1 MKRDHARAGFRYPL
15 HWRLMDMLEG
25 IAEWL
30 WPRRFSRYTGWLL
43 IMPAIL
49 LVGILVIGLIEI
61 GAGSLH
67 LLDTSTF
74 RPSEEYSLDN
84 YRIALDSRTYRAVLI
99 RSVFGSALTVVFTL
113 ILGFPFAYMLVRT
126 EQALVRKALLVTLF
140 LPFFIGQVV
149 RAYGILILLGTSGV
163 VNKALELVGIGPF
176 RLLYN
181 FPAVVF
187 GEVQYML
194 PFAVLMI
201 APALTAVPR
210 EIETAAASLG
220 ANWIRTMLYVILPM
234 ARPGL
239 IGATLIVGTLTLT
252 DFAIPAM
259 LGGGSQDFIANSIYD
274 QFFRTSDQGLGA
286 ALTLLLVLVG
296 STFTALAVALFGI
309 GTLGM
314 RPDEK

>member
-1 MKRDHARAGFRYPL
+1 MERERAGAGFRYPL
-15 HWRLMDMLEG
+15 HWHLMDAMEAV
-25 IAEWL
+25 AERL
-30 WPRRFSRYTGWLL
+30 WPRRFSRHSGWIL
-43 IMPAIL
+43 ILPAVL
-49 LVGILVIGLIEI
+49 LVGILVLGLVET
-61 GAGSLH
+61 GASSLH
-67 LLDTSTF
+67 VLDTSTF
-74 RPSEEYSLDN
+74 RLSEHYTLDN
-84 YRIALDSRTYRAVLI
+84 YRTALASKTYRAVLT
-99 RSVFGSALTVVFTL
+99 RSVLGAALTVLFTL

-126 EQALVRKALLVTLF
+126 ERALVRKALLVTLF

-163 VNKALELVGIGPF
+163 VNKALGMVGIEPL

-194 PFAVLMI
+194 PFAVLML
-201 APALTAVPR
+201 APALTAIPR
-210 EIETAAASLG
+210 ETEVAANSLG
-220 ANWIRTMLYVILPM
+220 ADWLRTLWHVIVPM

-239 IGATLIVGTLTLT
+239 VGATLIVGTLTLT

-274 QFFRTSDQGLGA
+274 QFFRTSDQGLGS

-296 STFTALAVALFGI
+296 STFTALAVAVFGI

-314 RPDEK
+314 RQGDK